1 MNKKTQKSNIPLLTM
16 NGEVVITV
24 TQFEESFKEYEKE
37 YEKEIKNRYPLFME
51 KWLENK
57 KEIRL
62 RFFKQLF
69 FTELKKRWLFKKTKR
84 MKIIIFANLFQITFG
99 TILPI
104 VERNW
109 KNIIILA
116 RMIFAEKPLIHMNLR
131 F

>member
-1 MNKKTQKSNIPLLTM
+1 MNKKKSQKSNIPLLTM

-51 KWLENK
+51 KLLENK

-69 FTELKKRWLFKKTKR
+69 FTELQERWLFKKNKDDFCGHYLNQCNR
-84 MKIIIFANLFQITFG
+84 FGEIFEG
-99 TILPI
+99 C
-104 VERNW
+104 
-109 KNIIILA
+109 
-116 RMIFAEKPLIHMNLR
+116 FA
-131 F
+131 